1 MGFSSARN
9 LGRDISAGFSPP
21 RRMPI
26 SEAVK
31 KFMRVPKG
39 AGNSV
44 PWDPELTPYII
55 EPMNCLASREY
66 DAVIFVG
73 PARTGKTIGL
83 IDGWIVYT
91 IVCDPSDMLVV
102 QMTED
107 KAREHS
113 KKRLDR
119 TFRSSAAV
127 KKRMSPRRND
137 NNVHDK
143 TFRDGSFL
151 KIGWPSVNIMSSSDY
166 RFVALTDYDRFPE
179 NIDSEGDGFSL
190 ASKRTTTFMS
200 AGMTLVESSPG
211 RDICDSKWR
220 RKSPHEAPPTTGI
233 LSLYNR
239 GDRRRWY
246 WPCPHCGE
254 YFQPAMDAMTGYR
267 NEPDPFK
274 ASEAAYLLCPHCS
287 GIITA
292 EKKRELNS
300 AGVWL
305 REGQVIDRNGNVS
318 GEPRRSRIASFW
330 MEGPAAAYQTWA
342 QLVYKLLTAEQEYE
356 ATGSEE
362 TLRAVINTDWGLP
375 YLPRASMEQ
384 RKSELL
390 EQRAE
395 PVPSRSVP
403 DGVNFLVATVDVQA
417 GRHRRFVVQVTGYG
431 SRGERWIIDRYNIT
445 QSLRSDCDGES
456 QRIDPASY
464 SGIWDGTFKPAY
476 SNNMAWCLWDM
487 LTHPRYGM
495 GKRLGAAD
503 VDKWAL
509 YVIGQCCDQSV
520 PDGFGGTEPRI
531 TCNAWLTTQRKVWD
545 VLSDFCSAM
554 RCMPVWN
561 GQTLTFV
568 QDRPSDKVWT
578 YNRSNVVMPDDGAPF
593 RYSFS
598 ALKDRHNAVEVNWI
612 DPDNGWE
619 TATELVEDTQAIA
632 RYGRNVTK
640 MDAFGCT
647 SRGQAHRAGLWL
659 IKTELLETQTVD
671 FSVGAEGL
679 RHVPGDVIEIC
690 DDDYAGIST
699 GGRVL
704 AVNSQT
710 RTLTLDREITL
721 PSSGTTLISLVDGS
735 GNPVSV
741 EVQSVTDGV
750 KVKVSRVPDGVA
762 GYSVWGLKLPT
773 LRQRLFRCVS
783 IRENDDGTYA
793 ITAVQHV
800 PEKEAIVDN
809 GAHFDGDQSGT
820 VNGVTPPA
828 VQHLTAEVT
837 ADSGEY
843 QVLARWDTPKVVKGV
858 SFMLRLTVAADDG
871 SERLVSTARTTE
883 TTYRFTQ
890 LALGNYRL
898 TVRAVNAWGQQG
910 DPASVSFRIAAPA
923 APSRI
928 ELTPGYF
935 QITATPHL
943 AVYDPTVQFEF
954 WFSEKRIADIR
965 QVETTARYLGTALYW
980 IAASINIKPGHN
992 YYFYVRSVNTVGKS
1006 AFVEAVGQPSDDAS
1020 GYLDFFKGEIGKT
1033 HLAQELWT
1041 QIDNGQLAPDLAEIR
1056 TSITD
1061 VSNEI
1066 TQTVNKKLEDQSAA
1080 IQQIQKV
1087 QVDTNN
1093 NLNSMWAVKLQQ
1105 MQDGRL
1111 YIAGIGAGIENTPD
1125 GMQSQVLLAADRIA
1139 MINPA
1144 NGNTKPMFVGQ
1155 GDQIFMNE
1163 VFLKRLTAPTITSG
1177 GNPPVFSLTPDGRLT
1192 AKNADISGNVNANA
1206 GTLNN
1211 VTVNENCTIKGMLEA
1226 TQVRGDFVKAVS
1238 KSFPKQAGTWGN
1250 TETPNGTVTV
1260 TISDDH
1266 NFDRQIIIP
1275 PIIFNGI
1282 AYSDPG
1288 SGNNPGGTRYTGYG
1302 FEVRKNG
1309 VLIASR
1315 ETKGAIPGSYS
1326 AVIDMPSGRGSVTLE
1341 FKVFHKGNQWAGN
1354 ITDCTV
1360 IVTKKAAS
1368 GISIR

>member
-1 MGFSSARN
+1 
-9 LGRDISAGFSPP
+9 
-21 RRMPI
+21 
-26 SEAVK
+26 
-31 KFMRVPKG
+31 
-39 AGNSV
+39 
-44 PWDPELTPYII
+44 
-55 EPMNCLASREY
+55 
-66 DAVIFVG
+66 
-73 PARTGKTIGL
+73 
-83 IDGWIVYT
+83 
-91 IVCDPSDMLVV
+91 
-102 QMTED
+102 
-107 KAREHS
+107 
-113 KKRLDR
+113 
-119 TFRSSAAV
+119 
-127 KKRMSPRRND
+127 
-137 NNVHDK
+137 
-143 TFRDGSFL
+143 
-151 KIGWPSVNIMSSSDY
+151 
-166 RFVALTDYDRFPE
+166 
-179 NIDSEGDGFSL
+179 
-190 ASKRTTTFMS
+190 
-200 AGMTLVESSPG
+200 
-211 RDICDSKWR
+211 
-220 RKSPHEAPPTTGI
+220 
-233 LSLYNR
+233 
-239 GDRRRWY
+239 
-246 WPCPHCGE
+246 
-254 YFQPAMDAMTGYR
+254 
-267 NEPDPFK
+267 
-274 ASEAAYLLCPHCS
+274 
-287 GIITA
+287 
-292 EKKRELNS
+292 
-300 AGVWL
+300 
-305 REGQVIDRNGNVS
+305 
-318 GEPRRSRIASFW
+318 
-330 MEGPAAAYQTWA
+330 
-342 QLVYKLLTAEQEYE
+342 
-356 ATGSEE
+356 
-362 TLRAVINTDWGLP
+362 
-375 YLPRASMEQ
+375 
-384 RKSELL
+384 
-390 EQRAE
+390 
-395 PVPSRSVP
+395 
-403 DGVNFLVATVDVQA
+403 
-417 GRHRRFVVQVTGYG
+417 
-431 SRGERWIIDRYNIT
+431 
-445 QSLRSDCDGES
+445 
-456 QRIDPASY
+456 
-464 SGIWDGTFKPAY
+464 
-476 SNNMAWCLWDM
+476 
-487 LTHPRYGM
+487 
-495 GKRLGAAD
+495 
-503 VDKWAL
+503 
-509 YVIGQCCDQSV
+509 
-520 PDGFGGTEPRI
+520 
-531 TCNAWLTTQRKVWD
+531 
-545 VLSDFCSAM
+545 
-554 RCMPVWN
+554 
-561 GQTLTFV
+561 
-568 QDRPSDKVWT
+568 
-578 YNRSNVVMPDDGAPF
+578 
-593 RYSFS
+593 
-598 ALKDRHNAVEVNWI
+598 
-612 DPDNGWE
+612 
-619 TATELVEDTQAIA
+619 
-632 RYGRNVTK
+632 
-640 MDAFGCT
+640 
-647 SRGQAHRAGLWL
+647 
-659 IKTELLETQTVD
+659 QTVD

-690 DDDYAGIST
+690 DDDYAGISI

-762 GYSVWGLKLPT
+762 EYSVWGLKLPT

-858 SFMLRLTVAADDG
+858 SFLLRLTVTADDG

-980 IAASINIKPGHN
+980 IAASINIKPGHD
-992 YYFYVRSVNTVGKS
+992 YYFYIRSVNTVGKS

-1155 GDQIFMNE
+1155 GDQIFMND

-1177 GNPPVFSLTPDGRLT
+1177 GNPPAFSLTPDGKLT
-1192 AKNADISGNVNANA
+1192 AKNADISGNVNANS

-1211 VTVNENCTIKGMLEA
+1211 VTINENCQIKGKLSANQIE
-1226 TQVRGDFVKAVS
+1226 GDIVKTVS
-1238 KSFPKQAGTWGN
+1238 KSFPRTNSYASGTI
-1250 TETPNGTVTV
+1250 TVR
-1260 TISDDH
+1260 ISDDQK
-1266 NFDRQIIIP
+1266 FDRQVMIP
-1275 PIIFNGI
+1275 PVLFRGGKHENFNSNNQQSYWYSTCRLRVTRNGQEIFNQSTTD
-1282 AYSDPG
+1282 AQ
-1288 SGNNPGGTRYTGYG
+1288 
-1302 FEVRKNG
+1302 G
-1309 VLIASR
+1309 VFS
-1315 ETKGAIPGSYS
+1315 S
-1326 AVIDMPSGRGSVTLE
+1326 VIDMPAGQGTLTLTFTVSSSGANNWTPTTSISDLLV
-1341 FKVFHKGNQWAGN
+1341 V
-1354 ITDCTV
+1354 V
-1360 IVTKKAAS
+1360 MKKSTA
-1368 GISIR
+1368 GISIS

>member
-1 MGFSSARN
+1 
-9 LGRDISAGFSPP
+9 
-21 RRMPI
+21 
-26 SEAVK
+26 
-31 KFMRVPKG
+31 
-39 AGNSV
+39 
-44 PWDPELTPYII
+44 
-55 EPMNCLASREY
+55 
-66 DAVIFVG
+66 
-73 PARTGKTIGL
+73 
-83 IDGWIVYT
+83 
-91 IVCDPSDMLVV
+91 
-102 QMTED
+102 
-107 KAREHS
+107 
-113 KKRLDR
+113 
-119 TFRSSAAV
+119 
-127 KKRMSPRRND
+127 
-137 NNVHDK
+137 
-143 TFRDGSFL
+143 
-151 KIGWPSVNIMSSSDY
+151 
-166 RFVALTDYDRFPE
+166 
-179 NIDSEGDGFSL
+179 
-190 ASKRTTTFMS
+190 
-200 AGMTLVESSPG
+200 
-211 RDICDSKWR
+211 
-220 RKSPHEAPPTTGI
+220 
-233 LSLYNR
+233 
-239 GDRRRWY
+239 
-246 WPCPHCGE
+246 
-254 YFQPAMDAMTGYR
+254 
-267 NEPDPFK
+267 
-274 ASEAAYLLCPHCS
+274 
-287 GIITA
+287 
-292 EKKRELNS
+292 
-300 AGVWL
+300 
-305 REGQVIDRNGNVS
+305 
-318 GEPRRSRIASFW
+318 
-330 MEGPAAAYQTWA
+330 
-342 QLVYKLLTAEQEYE
+342 
-356 ATGSEE
+356 
-362 TLRAVINTDWGLP
+362 
-375 YLPRASMEQ
+375 
-384 RKSELL
+384 
-390 EQRAE
+390 
-395 PVPSRSVP
+395 
-403 DGVNFLVATVDVQA
+403 
-417 GRHRRFVVQVTGYG
+417 
-431 SRGERWIIDRYNIT
+431 
-445 QSLRSDCDGES
+445 
-456 QRIDPASY
+456 
-464 SGIWDGTFKPAY
+464 
-476 SNNMAWCLWDM
+476 
-487 LTHPRYGM
+487 
-495 GKRLGAAD
+495 
-503 VDKWAL
+503 
-509 YVIGQCCDQSV
+509 
-520 PDGFGGTEPRI
+520 
-531 TCNAWLTTQRKVWD
+531 
-545 VLSDFCSAM
+545 
-554 RCMPVWN
+554 
-561 GQTLTFV
+561 
-568 QDRPSDKVWT
+568 
-578 YNRSNVVMPDDGAPF
+578 
-593 RYSFS
+593 
-598 ALKDRHNAVEVNWI
+598 
-612 DPDNGWE
+612 
-619 TATELVEDTQAIA
+619 
-632 RYGRNVTK
+632 
-640 MDAFGCT
+640 T

-721 PSSGTTLISLVDGS
+721 PSSGTTLISLVDGQ

-762 GYSVWGLKLPT
+762 EYSVWGLKLPT

-910 DPASVSFRIAAPA
+910 DPASVLFRIAAPA

-980 IAASINIKPGHN
+980 IAASINIKPGHD
-992 YYFYVRSVNTVGKS
+992 YYFYIRSVNTVGKS
-1006 AFVEAVGQPSDDAS
+1006 AFVEAVGRASDDAS

-1139 MINPA
+1139 MVNPA

-1155 GDQIFMNE
+1155 GDQIFMND

-1177 GNPPVFSLTPDGRLT
+1177 GNPPAFSLTPDGRLT
-1192 AKNADISGNVNANA
+1192 AKNADISGSVNANA

-1211 VTVNENCTIKGMLEA
+1211 VTINENCRVLGKLSANQIEGDLVKTVGKAFPRDSRAPERWPSGTI
-1226 TQVRGDFVKAVS
+1226 TVRVY
-1238 KSFPKQAGTWGN
+1238 
-1250 TETPNGTVTV
+1250 
-1260 TISDDH
+1260 DDQP
-1266 NFDRQIIIP
+1266 FDRQIVIP
-1275 PIIFNGI
+1275 AVAFRGAKHERENNDIYSSCRLIVKKNGAEI
-1282 AYSDPG
+1282 YNRTALD
-1288 SGNNPGGTRYTGYG
+1288 NTLVYTG
-1302 FEVRKNG
+1302 
-1309 VLIASR
+1309 
-1315 ETKGAIPGSYS
+1315 
-1326 AVIDMPSGRGSVTLE
+1326 VIDMPAGRGHMTLE
-1341 FKVFHKGNQWAGN
+1341 FSVSAWLVNDWYPTAS
-1354 ITDCTV
+1354 ISDLLV
-1360 IVTKKAAS
+1360 VVMKKSTA
-1368 GISIR
+1368 GISIS

>member
-1 MGFSSARN
+1 M
-9 LGRDISAGFSPP
+9 
-21 RRMPI
+21 
-26 SEAVK
+26 
-31 KFMRVPKG
+31 
-39 AGNSV
+39 
-44 PWDPELTPYII
+44 
-55 EPMNCLASREY
+55 
-66 DAVIFVG
+66 
-73 PARTGKTIGL
+73 KTENK
-83 IDGWIVYT
+83 
-91 IVCDPSDMLVV
+91 PSI
-102 QMTED
+102 
-107 KAREHS
+107 
-113 KKRLDR
+113 
-119 TFRSSAAV
+119 
-127 KKRMSPRRND
+127 
-137 NNVHDK
+137 K
-143 TFRDGSFL
+143 T
-151 KIGWPSVNIMSSSDY
+151 V
-166 RFVALTDYDRFPE
+166 RF
-179 NIDSEGDGFSL
+179 GDG
-190 ASKRTTTFMS
+190 
-200 AGMTLVESSPG
+200 
-211 RDICDSKWR
+211 
-220 RKSPHEAPPTTGI
+220 
-233 LSLYNR
+233 Y
-239 GDRRRWY
+239 
-246 WPCPHCGE
+246 
-254 YFQPAMDAMTGYR
+254 
-267 NEPDPFK
+267 
-274 ASEAAYLLCPHCS
+274 
-287 GIITA
+287 
-292 EKKRELNS
+292 
-300 AGVWL
+300 
-305 REGQVIDRNGNVS
+305 
-318 GEPRRSRIASFW
+318 
-330 MEGPAAAYQTWA
+330 
-342 QLVYKLLTAEQEYE
+342 
-356 ATGSEE
+356 
-362 TLRAVINTDWGLP
+362 
-375 YLPRASMEQ
+375 EQ
-384 RKSELL
+384 RSPNGL
-390 EQRAE
+390 
-395 PVPSRSVP
+395 
-403 DGVNFLVATVDVQA
+403 N
-417 GRHRRFVVQVTGYG
+417 H
-431 SRGERWIIDRYNIT
+431 
-445 QSLRSDCDGES
+445 SLRVFTCDFKVEANERDSFEKFLARHEGYKS
-456 QRIDPASY
+456 FFWRPP
-464 SGIWDGTFKPAY
+464 GINRKIRVVCRTWSA
-476 SNNMAWCLWDM
+476 
-487 LTHPRYGM
+487 
-495 GKRLGAAD
+495 
-503 VDKWAL
+503 
-509 YVIGQCCDQSV
+509 
-520 PDGFGGTEPRI
+520 TEHI
-531 TCNAWLTTQRKVWD
+531 
-545 VLSDFCSAM
+545 
-554 RCMPVWN
+554 
-561 GQTLTFV
+561 
-568 QDRPSDKVWT
+568 T

-741 EVQSVTDGV
+741 EVQSVTDGL
-750 KVKVSRVPDGVA
+750 KVKVNRVPDGVA
-762 GYSVWGLKLPT
+762 EYSVWGLKLPT

-858 SFMLRLTVAADDG
+858 SFLLRLTVAADDG

-890 LALGNYRL
+890 LAPGNYRL

-923 APSRI
+923 VPSRL

-954 WFSEKRIADIR
+954 WYSEKRIADIR

-980 IAASINIKPGHN
+980 IAASINIRPGHN

-1163 VFLKRLTAPTITSG
+1163 VFLKYLTAPTITSG
-1177 GNPPVFSLTPDGRLT
+1177 GNPPAFSMTPDGKLT
-1192 AKNADISGNVNANA
+1192 AKNADISGSVNANA

-1211 VTVNENCTIKGMLEA
+1211 VTINENCQIKGKLSANQIEGDIVKTVGKA
-1226 TQVRGDFVKAVS
+1226 FPRDSRAPERWPSGTITVR
-1238 KSFPKQAGTWGN
+1238 
-1250 TETPNGTVTV
+1250 
-1260 TISDDH
+1260 IYDDQP
-1266 NFDRQIIIP
+1266 FDRQIVIP
-1275 PIIFNGI
+1275 AVAFSGAKHEREHTDI
-1282 AYSDPG
+1282 YS
-1288 SGNNPGGTRYTGYG
+1288 SCRLI
-1302 FEVRKNG
+1302 VKKNG
-1309 VLIASR
+1309 AEIYNRTALDNTLI
-1315 ETKGAIPGSYS
+1315 YS
-1326 AVIDMPSGRGSVTLE
+1326 GVIDMPAGHGHMTLE
-1341 FKVFHKGNQWAGN
+1341 FSVSAWLVNDWYPTAS
-1354 ITDCTV
+1354 ISDLLV
-1360 IVTKKAAS
+1360 VVMKKATA
-1368 GISIR
+1368 GISIS

>member
-1 MGFSSARN
+1 MGKGSSKGHTPREAKDNLKSTQLLSVIDAISEGPVEGPVDGLKSVLLNSTPVLDTEGNTNISGVTVVFRAGEQEQTPPEGFESSGSETVLGTEVKYDTPITRTITSANIDRLRFTFGVQALVETTSKGDRN
-9 LGRDISAGFSPP
+9 PSEVRLLVQIQRNGGWVTEKDITIKGKTTSQYLASVVVGNLPP
-21 RRMPI
+21 RPFNIRMRRMTPDSTTDQLQNKTLWSSYTEI
-26 SEAVK
+26 IDVK
-31 KFMRVPKG
+31 QCYPNT
-39 AGNSV
+39 A
-44 PWDPELTPYII
+44 L
-55 EPMNCLASREY
+55 
-66 DAVIFVG
+66 VG
-73 PARTGKTIGL
+73 
-83 IDGWIVYT
+83 
-91 IVCDPSDMLVV
+91 V
-102 QMTED
+102 Q
-107 KAREHS
+107 
-113 KKRLDR
+113 
-119 TFRSSAAV
+119 V
-127 KKRMSPRRND
+127 
-137 NNVHDK
+137 
-143 TFRDGSFL
+143 
-151 KIGWPSVNIMSSSDY
+151 
-166 RFVALTDYDRFPE
+166 
-179 NIDSEGDGFSL
+179 DSEQFGSN
-190 ASKRTTTFMS
+190 
-200 AGMTLVESSPG
+200 P
-211 RDICDSKWR
+211 
-220 RKSPHEAPPTTGI
+220 
-233 LSLYNR
+233 
-239 GDRRRWY
+239 
-246 WPCPHCGE
+246 
-254 YFQPAMDAMTGYR
+254 
-267 NEPDPFK
+267 
-274 ASEAAYLLCPHCS
+274 
-287 GIITA
+287 
-292 EKKRELNS
+292 
-300 AGVWL
+300 
-305 REGQVIDRNGNVS
+305 
-318 GEPRRSRIASFW
+318 
-330 MEGPAAAYQTWA
+330 QTR
-342 QLVYKLLTAEQEYE
+342 Q
-356 ATGSEE
+356 
-362 TLRAVINTDWGLP
+362 
-375 YLPRASMEQ
+375 
-384 RKSELL
+384 
-390 EQRAE
+390 
-395 PVPSRSVP
+395 
-403 DGVNFLVATVDVQA
+403 
-417 GRHRRFVVQVTGYG
+417 
-431 SRGERWIIDRYNIT
+431 
-445 QSLRSDCDGES
+445 
-456 QRIDPASY
+456 Y

-509 YVIGQCCDQSV
+509 YVIGQHCDQSV

-531 TCNAWLTTQRKVWD
+531 TCNAYLTTQRKAWD

-612 DPDNGWE
+612 DPNNGWE

-690 DDDYAGIST
+690 DDDYAGIRT

-721 PSSGTTLISLVDGS
+721 PSSGTTLISLVDGQGS
-735 GNPVSV
+735 PVSV

-762 GYSVWGLKLPT
+762 EYSVWGLKLST

-858 SFMLRLTVAADDG
+858 SFLLRLTVAADDG
-871 SERLVSTARTTE
+871 RERLVSTARTTE

-965 QVETTARYLGTALYW
+965 QVETSARYLGTALYW
-980 IAASINIKPGHN
+980 IAASINIKPGHD

-1041 QIDNGQLAPDLAEIR
+1041 QIDNGQLAPDLTEIR

-1177 GNPPVFSLTPDGRLT
+1177 GSPPVFSLTSDGRLT
-1192 AKNADISGNVNANA
+1192 AKNADISGSVNANS

-1211 VTVNENCTIKGMLEA
+1211 VTINQNCTIKGMLEA

-1238 KSFPKQAGTWGN
+1238 KAFPKKVGTWGN

-1282 AYSDPG
+1282 AYDDPG

-1326 AVIDMPSGRGSVTLE
+1326 AVIDMPSGGGSVTLE
-1341 FKVFHKGNQWAGN
+1341 FKIFQKGNQGAGN